1 MTEPPPEPTTPLGLP
16 RARRPL
22 APATVAVTAGR
33 PAVVPDGPL
42 NEAVVFASTYHA
54 GGPVAYGR
62 DGNPTWDAFEA
73 ALGALEGGE
82 ALAFASGLAAA
93 AAVLETLP
101 VGGVVVVPRDGY
113 TGTRALL
120 EESAS
125 GRWDVRAVDIT
136 DTSETLDACRG
147 AALLWIESPTN
158 PKMDVADIP
167 ALAAGAR
174 DLGALVAV
182 DNTYATPLVQ
192 RPLRLGADIVVHS
205 VTKLIAGHSDL
216 VMGAVVARA
225 PNVGPLR
232 LQRSLHGAIP
242 GPMESFLALR
252 GLRTLS
258 VRLERAQANAAE
270 LARRLV
276 DHPAVERVRYPGLP
290 NDPGYERAQSQMTG
304 SGSML
309 AFDVR
314 GGSDAAEAVA
324 RSTRLIV
331 HATSLGGIETTIER
345 RRRWA
350 REDLTPAQLLRLSVG
365 CEDVEDLWDDLGHA
379 LHIGCGTK

>member
-1 MTEPPPEPTTPLGLP
+1 MNEPSTPLGLP
-16 RARRPL
+16 RTRRPL

-33 PAVVPDGPL
+33 PATVPDGPL
-42 NEAVVFASTYHA
+42 NPGVVFASTYHA

-82 ALAFASGLAAA
+82 TLAFASGLAAV

-101 VGGVVVVPRDGY
+101 VGAVVVVPRDGY

-120 EESAS
+120 EESPA
-125 GRWDVRAVDIT
+125 GRWTIRGVDIT
-136 DTSETLDACRG
+136 DTDAALDACEG

-167 ALAAGAR
+167 ALAVGAHER
-174 DLGALVAV
+174 GVAVAV

-192 RPLRLGADIVVHS
+192 RPLRLGADFVVHS
-205 VTKLIAGHSDL
+205 VTKLLAGHSDV
-216 VMGAVVARA
+216 VMGAVTARDA
-225 PNVGPLR
+225 FIPALR

-242 GPMESFLALR
+242 GPMETYLALR
-252 GLRTLS
+252 GLRTLP
-258 VRLERAQANAAE
+258 VRLDRAQANASE
-270 LARRLV
+270 LARRLAE
-276 DHPAVERVRYPGLP
+276 HPAVERVRYPGLSD
-290 NDPGYERAQSQMTG
+290 DPGFERAKAQMTG
-304 SGSML
+304 TGSML
-309 AFDVR
+309 AFDVY
-314 GGSDAAEAVA
+314 GGADAAEAVA

-350 REDLTPAQLLRLSVG
+350 REELTPPQLLRLSVG
-365 CEDVEDLWDDLGHA
+365 CEDVEDLWDDLAHA
-379 LHIGCGTK
+379 LHIGCGSP